1 LFIKT
6 LNGVDGAMPLY
17 TNGYIPYNTGLT
29 LITEAEALHST
40 GITLVAKQ
48 LEIHN
53 SGLRM
58 FVKQSD
64 VGNSGL
70 KLYIQQ
76 TTVASGLNLVMPQK
90 NYSAMPL
97 VVKTYDVILTD
108 QSGNQI
114 EIPSG
119 EIGNYIVPYD
129 RGLTLAINNYH
140 TGVPNSS
147 GAWPLYIKT
156 DEYDDYSVRMN
167 MLMVGDPLPS
177 TSSNGQ
183 NLFVFIPSGS
193 INSLTE
199 INTNNLYIEGP
210 DFVTGYP
217 NDGAMALT
225 MFRTPEAQLP
235 LFVYNTYT
243 SGNLNMLITSA
254 NLHNSGITLYTSG
267 EAFPVSYSDLTTLYL
282 RGN

>member
-1 LFIKT
+1 
-6 LNGVDGAMPLY
+6 M
-17 TNGYIPYNTGLT
+17 
-29 LITEAEALHST
+29 E
-40 GITLVAKQ
+40 
-48 LEIHN
+48 
-53 SGLRM
+53 
-58 FVKQSD
+58 QS
-64 VGNSGL
+64 
-70 KLYIQQ
+70 
-76 TTVASGLNLVMPQK
+76 TVASGLNLVMPQK
-90 NYSAMPL
+90 NYIDML
-97 VVKTYDVILTD
+97 LFIKTNDVVLID

-119 EIGNYIVPYD
+119 DIGNYIIPHN

-199 INTNNLYIEGP
+199 FNTNDLYIEGP
-210 DFVTGYP
+210 DFITGYP

-243 SGNLNMLITSA
+243 SGNLNMLMPSA

-267 EAFPVSYSDLTTLYL
+267 EAFPVPYLDSTTLYL